1 MATAVALALQDLM
14 QMASK
19 VEPLDPAV
27 IQRTRDTLGK
37 IIAKPPLTDK
47 LLSRPPF
54 RYLHDIV
61 TEVMRT
67 TGFLD
72 GLYSAEELNVNNIQ
86 DKEQKMKFLQKAV
99 DAVSKFVSCA
109 AQLCFSER
117 PVSVVGMVAS
127 MHHACELYCVCTYI
141 HAYMC
146 MNGCTGVHV
155 LVCMTWCS
163 TMLLLPRSVY
173 NWRVFKGEGI

>member
-109 AQLCFSER
+109 AHLCFSDNV
-117 PVSVVGMVAS
+117 P
-127 MHHACELYCVCTYI
+127 
-141 HAYMC
+141 
-146 MNGCTGVHV
+146 
-155 LVCMTWCS
+155 
-163 TMLLLPRSVY
+163 
-173 NWRVFKGEGI
+173 